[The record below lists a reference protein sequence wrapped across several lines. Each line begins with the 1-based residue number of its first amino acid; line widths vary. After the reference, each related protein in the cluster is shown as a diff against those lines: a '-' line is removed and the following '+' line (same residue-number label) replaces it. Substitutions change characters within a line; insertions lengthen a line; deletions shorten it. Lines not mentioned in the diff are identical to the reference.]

1 MFTEDVD
8 GGGATLD
15 PERGRSGEVCGGAEQ
30 GVTVSEFVENLWKIR
45 GKIRGKICG
54 FGVCETRVS
63 TIHFFFQCPLLE
75 LKADTISTKNRC
87 RFQCGMFPY
96 HI

>member
-30 GVTVSEFVENLWKIR
+30 GVTVSEFVENLWKCC
-45 GKIRGKICG
+45 GKFEGK
-54 FGVCETRVS
+54 FVDLVFAKPVCPQS
-63 TIHFFFQCPLLE
+63 TF
-75 LKADTISTKNRC
+75 SSSV
-87 RFQCGMFPY
+87 RF
-96 HI
+96 